1 MIIKEDYVSYEV
13 AKLLKEKGFN
23 IECRAAYTDYGKLF
37 TTQIQQYI
45 TNVLCSK
52 GYLWDCTAPTLQ
64 MAMKWLREEKNIFIV
79 IEPHS
84 YDYLNEKT
92 SSYVFAIWEGD
103 NYMEVYSYKNSELRG
118 ISYLTYEE
126 AVEAALK
133 YILEKLI

>member
-1 MIIKEDYVSYEV
+1 MIIKEDYVSFEV
-13 AKLLKEKGFN
+13 AKLLKEKGFHISSTNFRDWLCCMYDESGN
-23 IECRAAYTDYGKLF
+23 IQWGCYHPDWYAR
-37 TTQIQQYI
+37 
-45 TNVLCSK
+45 V
-52 GYLWDCTAPTLQ
+52 TLQ

-133 YILEKLI
+133 YVLEKLI